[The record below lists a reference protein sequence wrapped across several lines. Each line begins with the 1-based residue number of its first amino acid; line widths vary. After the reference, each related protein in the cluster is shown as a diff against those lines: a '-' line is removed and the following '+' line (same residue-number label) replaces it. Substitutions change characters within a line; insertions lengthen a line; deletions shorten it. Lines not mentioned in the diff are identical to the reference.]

1 MSAQLYKMS
10 WACIHMEFH
19 ISTATAS
26 VPSPC
31 LRTSQLL
38 GWILAGSLQ
47 EGQNRALAAVQEQLD
62 AAHTD
67 LLSARKRHEDD
78 LRQRNNRIEV

>member
-1 MSAQLYKMS
+1 MHTLALQRFCSLCFCFEHLSAFIS
-10 WACIHMEFH
+10 ACC
-19 ISTATAS
+19 
-26 VPSPC
+26 V
-31 LRTSQLL
+31 
-38 GWILAGSLQ
+38 GSLQ
-47 EGQNRALAAVQEQLD
+47 EGQNRALAAVQEKLD